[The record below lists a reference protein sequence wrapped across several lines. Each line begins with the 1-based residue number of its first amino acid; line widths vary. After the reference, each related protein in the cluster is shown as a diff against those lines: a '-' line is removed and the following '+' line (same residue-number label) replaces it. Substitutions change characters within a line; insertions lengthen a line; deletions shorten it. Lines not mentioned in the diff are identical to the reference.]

1 MITTEPATAVKCLG
15 VERTC
20 DLSELATVIPEG
32 ATQVDDGLGRA
43 GIKAHDDLVV
53 LYQALGG
60 TRFQLLIG
68 RPTESGTAD
77 GLVAFS
83 TPKGPTAVTMHVG
96 PYEQLG
102 EVAHAMVEWCGSNS
116 RIPTGYSW
124 ETYHHLEN
132 PDEPSTYQTTVRWA
146 LRDSD
151 D

>member
-1 MITTEPATAVKCLG
+1 MITTESALATKCLG

-32 ATQVDDGLGRA
+32 ATQVDAGLGRA
-43 GIKAHDDLVV
+43 GINPHDDLVV
-53 LYQALGG
+53 LYRALGG

-68 RPTESGTAD
+68 RPTETIAAD

-83 TPKGPTAVTMHVG
+83 TPEGPTAVTMHVG

-102 EVAHAMVEWCGSNS
+102 KVADAMVAWCGSNS

-132 PDEPSTYQTTVRWA
+132 PEEPSTTVRWG
-146 LRDSD
+146 LRDSSI
-151 D
+151 